1 MAKKT
6 VSKTRT
12 PVSSRA
18 ASTMAELLA
27 RAPHKI
33 KIYKIGEKV
42 SAKFLEISKKSASF
56 DIGGKSEA
64 LIIEDYFEEAKTYLN
79 RLKPGDEIEAVVVNP
94 ENVEGRVLLSL
105 RETISEANWQDL
117 AGRKKKDTAVAVV
130 VRNVGE
136 KGLMAEYGALFG
148 FIPNQQL
155 GSAMAAKKQTLVDS
169 ILQVKVIEIDKDKG
183 RLLFSEKAVSEAED
197 IALKA
202 KALASVKIGEVYE
215 GKVTQITNFGA
226 FVEILVQ
233 AGKQKKI
240 PVEGLVHVSELSWEK
255 VKSVAEVLGEDQ
267 KVKVKVVD
275 IRGEKLALS
284 IRQTQK
290 DPWEKAV
297 KNYQPEKRVSGIVAR
312 VSDFG
317 AFVQLEPGIEGLIH
331 ITKIPP
337 TRRLK
342 VGEKIDVYVEEVDAK
357 ERRISLGLVLTS
369 KPVGYK

>member
-1 MAKKT
+1 VTKKT
-6 VSKTRT
+6 TTK
-12 PVSSRA
+12 PK
-18 ASTMAELLA
+18 TMAELLA
-27 RAPHKI
+27 RSPHKI
-33 KIYKIGEKV
+33 KIYKIGEKI
-42 SAKFLEISKKSASF
+42 SAKFLEITKKSASF

-64 LIIEDYFEEAKTYLN
+64 LIIEDYFEEAKIFLN
-79 RLKPGDEIEAVVVNP
+79 KLKAGDQIEATVVNP
-94 ENVEGRVLLSL
+94 ENSEGRVLLSL

-117 AGRKKKDTAVAVV
+117 EEKKKKGQALAVV
-130 VRNVGE
+130 VRNAGE
-136 KGLMAEYGALFG
+136 KGLMVEYGALFG

-155 GSAMAAKKQTLVDS
+155 GSVAAAKKQSLVGS
-169 ILQVKVIEIDKDKG
+169 ILQVKIIEIDKDKG

-202 KALASVKIGEVYE
+202 KALENVKIGEIYE
-215 GKVTQITNFGA
+215 GKVIQITNFGA
-226 FVEILVQ
+226 FVEITVPVN
-233 AGKQKKI
+233 KKKVSI
-240 PVEGLVHVSELSWEK
+240 EGLVHVSEISWEK
-255 VKSVAEVLGEDQ
+255 VKTVADVLSEGQ

-275 IRGEKLALS
+275 IRNEKLALS
-284 IRQTQK
+284 VRQTQK

-297 KNYQPEKRVSGIVAR
+297 KNYQPEKRVSGEVVR

-317 AFVQLEPGIEGLIH
+317 SFVQLEPGVEGLIH

-342 VGEKIDVYVEEVDAK
+342 VGEKIDVYVEEVDPR